1 MVSDN
6 EWAEE
11 ENKGDSSFW
20 RRKDKM
26 DERNL
31 TFAMP
36 TQALAASH
44 MK

>member
-26 DERNL
+26 AELQTLARER
-31 TFAMP
+31 M
-36 TQALAASH
+36 
-44 MK
+44 